1 MSRTLD
7 TSSSPVCVCV
17 REASML
23 HTRHRS
29 QCQWTGQ
36 IFNLSSYVARNVE
49 TRKKYVYIFR
59 LTLERANYASSRNK
73 LLKCV
78 CEMQIEY
85 EIYDLSAELSTQRTI
100 RFERKK
106 KHILSA
112 IVWLRDVRPVA
123 RNCGNRFRAQIFR
136 AGIFL
141 CFCYFFIFG
150 IVKHTRFGRHSSS
163 FFYSSSYFS
172 GVIFIPLVS
181 NLNADSE
188 NVIIKWNNNKKIYSF
203 LFGVSETR
211 VWVPWYAQYTV
222 LIYVYFCN
230 ADHRHRGEAV
240 ELDKIKS
247 HFTAF
252 FMRAPCAE
260 RTRTTT
266 TTKNWKWNV
275 EYKAEEQRH

>member
-1 MSRTLD
+1 MW
-7 TSSSPVCVCV
+7 
-17 REASML
+17 REMW
-23 HTRHRS
+23 RR
-29 QCQWTGQ
+29 
-36 IFNLSSYVARNVE
+36 E
-49 TRKKYVYIFR
+49 KEKYTYIFR
-59 LTLERANYASSRNK
+59 LTLERANYANSRNK

-85 EIYDLSAELSTQRTI
+85 EIYDLSAAEQTANDPI
-100 RFERKK
+100 RAQK

-112 IVWLRDVRPVA
+112 VVWLSDARLVS
-123 RNCGNRFRAQIFR
+123 RNCGNCFRAQIFR
-136 AGIFL
+136 AGIFVFL
-141 CFCYFFIFG
+141 LFRYFWNCETYPI
-150 IVKHTRFGRHSSS
+150 RSSFFL

-172 GVIFIPLVS
+172 GVIFILLVS

-188 NVIIKWNNNKKIYSF
+188 NVIIKWIKNPYILILIWCERSSS
-203 LFGVSETR
+203 LRADSSIRTR
-211 VWVPWYAQYTV
+211 VWVAWYAQYTM

-230 ADHRHRGEAV
+230 ADHHRRGEAV

-260 RTRTTT
+260 RTKTKKN
-266 TTKNWKWNV
+266 KNWKWNV